1 MKDVWRMNEGWMK
14 DEWRMNEGWMKDE
27 WRMNDE
33 YVAVISTVLNFT
45 NTELECFN
53 HRDEID
59 EPFMQKSTDSNI
71 ILKQKK
77 SIFC

>member
-1 MKDVWRMNEGWMK
+1 
-14 DEWRMNEGWMKDE
+14 
-27 WRMNDE
+27 MNDE